1 MSLRVLCYLDTG
13 WSCSG
18 PSALNRFC
26 LHNRLDSCSRNL
38 PSRCGTGPYCDRGSG
53 CTGHSAPE
61 DVKQGGRGVFSPT
74 SNHTTVFT
82 VYLPAG
88 SGPHLTGCTSE
99 SLRAFTHEAVQ
110 QSVAAAAV
118 PTWTAGTAVPR
129 NITVPTHESRLA
141 NTLVASGHL
150 LEQKPE
156 VIKKSARV
164 FHDDQSGRAS
174 CLPSRE
180 NTIKLPGFVRALNST
195 RKSPKH
201 ASTSVQG
208 YFSKAFYRQCWV
220 SEHQHWAGQIFRDMR
235 SDDNVM

>member
-1 MSLRVLCYLDTG
+1 MLCYLDTG

-18 PSALNRFC
+18 LSALSRFC

-61 DVKQGGRGVFSPT
+61 DGRQGGRGVFSPT
-74 SNHTTVFT
+74 SVHATVFI

-99 SLRAFTHEAVQ
+99 ALRALAHEAVQ
-110 QSVAAAAV
+110 QGVAAAAV
-118 PTWTAGTAVPR
+118 PTWTAGTAVPLDL
-129 NITVPTHESRLA
+129 TVPTHKSRLA

-156 VIKKSARV
+156 VIKNSALV

-174 CLPSRE
+174 CLFFRE
-180 NTIKLPGFVRALNST
+180 NAIKLPGFVQALNST
-195 RKSPKH
+195 RKPPKH
-201 ASTSVQG
+201 APSSVHG
-208 YFSKAFYRQCWV
+208 YFQRPFIDNAEFQNINTELGRY
-220 SEHQHWAGQIFRDMR
+220 SEIRRVTTTSCSHD
-235 SDDNVM
+235 